1 MRRVGWLFGFLA
13 LLVVGVLFGCS
24 GASFANS
31 KITPGVY
38 VGNLNLGG
46 LTKEQAREL
55 LTMLEDEVTHYPVVI
70 KHGDNT
76 WTIKAGELGV
86 TLDKEKTLQKAV
98 AIGHAGSI
106 INQWRERRRVE
117 KEGEHIQSELSTSW
131 DVLKKKIIAEMG
143 QIIVEP
149 VNAGFQIT
157 PGDQVIIVPAQTG
170 TDIDFNSLA
179 SEISR
184 LVSDGAINGAEV
196 GEVELPLLSVQPQR
210 TTEDVEAMQING
222 RIAQY
227 TTRFDA
233 GQEGR
238 TYNIKVAAAALDGLL
253 LAPGDDFSFNQ
264 VVGPRSSEA
273 GYKSANVIVNNEFVQ
288 GLGGG
293 VCQVS
298 STLYNAVLLA
308 NLQILERSNH
318 TLPVSYVPI
327 GQDATVSY
335 GAIDFRFAN
344 NQENYIYITSLVEGN
359 TITFKIYG
367 NQANSP
373 RVEVTSWITETI
385 PQKVIYED
393 DPNLAAGEQVIK
405 QKGNNGFK
413 VASARHVWENGEKR
427 TEQLPASYYHAVN
440 RIVAVGTGKAKPT
453 VVVPPESAVL
463 PVSPGVI
470 NQPVPQEPAGSN
482 SDETTEPVPPAP
494 EHTNPVEPGVPSTAG
509 DSRSTES
516 DGQVPENGDVPPA
529 TGDSRAIEDAEQVP
543 ETGNISPD

>member
-1 MRRVGWLFGFLA
+1 MRRVVWLLGFLA
-13 LLVVGVLFGCS
+13 LLVVGVLFGCL

-31 KITPGVY
+31 IITPGVY

-46 LTKEQAREL
+46 LTREQAREHL
-55 LTMLEDEVTHYPVVI
+55 AMLEDEVAHYPVVI
-70 KHGDNT
+70 KNGDNT
-76 WTIKAGELGV
+76 WTIDAGELGV
-86 TLDKEKTLQKAV
+86 TLDNEKTLQKAAAV
-98 AIGHAGSI
+98 GHTGSI

-117 KEGEHIQSELSTSW
+117 KEDEHIQPELSTGW

-157 PGDQVIIVPAQTG
+157 PGDQVVIVPAQTG
-170 TDIDFNSLA
+170 TDIDFNALA
-179 SEISR
+179 RKIVWSISDEA
-184 LVSDGAINGAEV
+184 VNGAEV
-196 GEVELPLLSVQPQR
+196 CEVELPLLSVQPQR

-222 RIAQY
+222 RIARY

-253 LAPGDDFSFNQ
+253 LAPDDGFSFNQ

-344 NQENYIYITSLVEGN
+344 NQINYIYITSLVEGN

-367 NQANSP
+367 NQASSP
-373 RVEVTSWITETI
+373 RVEVASWVTETI
-385 PQKVIYED
+385 PQQIIYED

-413 VASARHVWENGEKR
+413 VASARYVWENGEKR

-440 RIVAVGTGKAKPT
+440 RIVAVGTGQVKPT
-453 VVVPPESAVL
+453 VVVPPESVVL

-470 NQPVPQEPAGSN
+470 NQPVSPEHVGSN
-482 SDETTEPVPPAP
+482 SGETTEPAPPAP
-494 EHTNPVEPGVPSTAG
+494 EHTNPTEPGVPPAAD
-509 DSRSTES
+509 DSESTEGE
-516 DGQVPENGDVPPA
+516 GQVPETGEMPPA
-529 TGDSRAIEDAEQVP
+529 TGDSQAIEDIEQVP
-543 ETGNISPD
+543 ETGNVSPD